1 CGKDVGRGTRAPRR
15 QAGEPDGARRRAEG
29 DRRVLRPG
37 PPFAVAAGGRPRQ
50 HDARPRPAQRRRA
63 RLRPRAP
70 LLLRGRDR
78 RGVRRGARRRQPDPA
93 PQQPQAG
100 RTRPPRRVPADG
112 ARARAGLDPALE
124 RTTRA
129 AHDRGAVR
137 GLPRAGPG
145 RQQLERVR
153 MRWRRRIGRV
163 AAIAIVVPTL
173 ASCSARAGDATEA
186 NCPIEDGELF
196 VLMAQ
201 SVPSATL
208 IPCIEALPAGW
219 MYGGSDV
226 NDALARFWLDSD
238 RGGLHAVEVSLTASC
253 RITGAVDVTNSTS
266 EGGGRVSL
274 EADEAVTFGL
284 RTVLVRQVQEE
295 LGLTLCGAGA
305 PPCVSGD

>member
-1 CGKDVGRGTRAPRR
+1 
-15 QAGEPDGARRRAEG
+15 
-29 DRRVLRPG
+29 
-37 PPFAVAAGGRPRQ
+37 
-50 HDARPRPAQRRRA
+50 
-63 RLRPRAP
+63 
-70 LLLRGRDR
+70 
-78 RGVRRGARRRQPDPA
+78 
-93 PQQPQAG
+93 
-100 RTRPPRRVPADG
+100 
-112 ARARAGLDPALE
+112 
-124 RTTRA
+124 
-129 AHDRGAVR
+129 
-137 GLPRAGPG
+137 
-145 RQQLERVR
+145 

-163 AAIAIVVPTL
+163 AAIAIVLPTL

-266 EGGGRVSL
+266 EGGVRVYLDEFDLHPFSANKYFVFPGGCVTYRYRFGSGAEPTLAL

-305 PPCVSGD
+305 PPCVGGD